1 MKINNIFSTLKN
13 LQLSKDKL
21 LLILL
26 GGVLLVII
34 SLPVKGKNEADNT
47 VESRDTGE
55 AVEYENISDYTTELE
70 ARLAAILSQVDGAGK
85 VAVLITFKDSGE
97 TVVKSDIAE
106 NTKTDGITGD
116 GERLGEKKREEKVV
130 FSKKSDGS
138 LTPYVTKIIYPEIS
152 GVLVLAQGASD
163 AGVTVRLT
171 EAVGAVLGIE
181 INKIKVMKME
191 G

>member
-47 VESRDTGE
+47 ADSRDTGE
-55 AVEYENISDYTTELE
+55 AIEYEYADIS
-70 ARLAAILSQVDGAGK
+70 AILSQVDGAGK
-85 VAVLITFKDSGE
+85 VTVLITFKDSGE
-97 TVVKSDIAE
+97 TVVKSDITE

-138 LTPYVTKIIYPEIS
+138 LTPYVTKTIYPEIS

-171 EAVGAVLGIE
+171 EAVSAVLGIE

>member
-1 MKINNIFSTLKN
+1 MLKN

-34 SLPVKGKNEADNT
+34 SLPVKDKNKTIDTYTVNEA
-47 VESRDTGE
+47 ESAVDYMGETG
-55 AVEYENISDYTTELE
+55 IDYAAQLE
-70 ARLAAILSQVDGAGK
+70 GRLEKILSQVEGAGQ
-85 VAVLITFKDSGE
+85 VMVLVTFEDSGE
-97 TVVKSDIAE
+97 LIVKSDVTE
-106 NTKTDGITGD
+106 SSKTDGVTAE
-116 GERLGEKKREEKVV
+116 GEMLGEKKREENVV
-130 FSKKSDGS
+130 FSKDSNGALS
-138 LTPYVTKIIYPEIS
+138 PYITKTIYPKIS

-163 AGVTVRLT
+163 TEVMAKLT
-171 EAVGAVLGIE
+171 EAVSAALGIE